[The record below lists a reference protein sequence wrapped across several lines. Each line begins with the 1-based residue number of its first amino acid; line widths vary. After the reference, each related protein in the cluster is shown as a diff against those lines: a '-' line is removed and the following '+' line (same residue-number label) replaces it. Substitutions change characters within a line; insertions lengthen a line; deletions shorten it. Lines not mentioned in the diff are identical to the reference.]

1 MTIADDPIVTERPTE
16 PPRSVKYIV
25 LIVGAVLLSIPFGIL
40 DINSAARG
48 AVYGII
54 AYGLLLLL
62 GVASRP
68 TERSGLIDLSA
79 LVVAGAVGL
88 KLYIIPIAARTTV
101 ITWRLSLRA
110 SVGWLLF
117 GLVVGWVVYRNRKG
131 TNPSAI
137 ILIGLAFAG
146 AAFLALQAGTDVGYL
161 ESISNRAIKRGEFQN
176 IEQVFHV
183 WVGLIA
189 LGIGL
194 AVATSFAL
202 GNAVVISLTVS
213 AVFTMLAFNKIDFSV
228 FEMISRSTQVSLLV
242 EKLWPP
248 DFTWSKSI
256 GQPETF
262 VLWEPFVETLRIA
275 VVGATTGVILAVPL
289 AFSASRM
296 TTPNATV
303 YWFAKSTMN
312 LIRTIPD
319 LFWGI
324 LFAAAVGFG
333 SPFPGALAMIMFSVA
348 IMGKLLSE
356 TIDAIDP
363 GPLEAARSTG
373 ASHWQMVKS
382 AAFPQ
387 VVPHY
392 VAYALYIFEL
402 NVRASVILGFI
413 GAGGIGRLL
422 DERRNFFQWDQVMA
436 IVLVIFV
443 TVILIESV
451 SIWVRR
457 RLV

>member
-1 MTIADDPIVTERPTE
+1 VTIADDPIVTERPTE
-16 PPRSVKYIV
+16 PPRSAKYV
-25 LIVGAVLLSIPFGIL
+25 LLIVGSVLLSIPFGL
-40 DINSAARG
+40 LETSSYARG
-48 AVYGII
+48 AAYGLI
-54 AYGLLLLL
+54 AYGMLLLL
-62 GVASRP
+62 GATAKPTIRTGLVDLVAL
-68 TERSGLIDLSA
+68 G
-79 LVVAGAVGL
+79 VAGAVGL
-88 KLYIIPIAARTTV
+88 KLYITPIAARTTV

-110 SVGWLLF
+110 SLGWLVF
-117 GLVVGWVVYRNRKG
+117 GLVVGWVVYRNRQG

-137 ILIGLAFAG
+137 IFIGLAFAG
-146 AAFLALQAGTDVGYL
+146 AAFLSLQAGTDVGYL
-161 ESISNRAIKRGEFQN
+161 ESISNRAIKRGEIQN

-183 WVGLIA
+183 WVGLIT

-194 AVATSFAL
+194 AVATSFVL
-202 GNAVVISLTVS
+202 GNAVVISVTIS
-213 AVFTMLAFNKIDFSV
+213 AVFTMLAFNKIQFSV
-228 FEMISRSTQVSLLV
+228 FEMFSRFTQVTVLV
-242 EKLWPP
+242 DQLWPP
-248 DFTWSKSI
+248 DFTWAKTI
-256 GQPETF
+256 GQPETV
-262 VLWEPFVETLRIA
+262 VLWQPYVETLRIA

-296 TTPNATV
+296 TTPNSTV
-303 YWFAKSTMN
+303 YWIAKSTMN

-356 TIDAIDP
+356 TVDAIDP

-373 ASHWQMVKS
+373 ASHWQMVKA

-392 VAYALYIFEL
+392 VAYGLYIFEL

-443 TVILIESV
+443 TVILIEIV

-457 RLV
+457 RIV

>member
-16 PPRSVKYIV
+16 PPRSVKY
-25 LIVGAVLLSIPFGIL
+25 VGLVVVAVVLSIPFGAL

-48 AVYGII
+48 AVYGLI
-54 AYGLLLLL
+54 AYGLLALL
-62 GVASRP
+62 GATARP
-68 TERSGLIDLSA
+68 NVRSGLVDLLS
-79 LVVAGAVGL
+79 LITAGAVGL
-88 KLYIIPIAARTTV
+88 KLYIAPIAARTTV
-101 ITWRLSLRA
+101 ITWRLSMRA
-110 SVGWLLF
+110 SLGWLLF
-117 GLVVGWVVYRNRKG
+117 GIVVGWVVFHNRKG

-137 ILIGLAFAG
+137 VFIGLAFAA

-161 ESISNRAIKRGEFQN
+161 EPITDRAIKRGEFQI

-183 WVGLIA
+183 WVGLIT
-189 LGIGL
+189 LGVGL
-194 AVATSFAL
+194 AVATSFVL
-202 GNAVVISLTVS
+202 GNAVVIAVTGA

-228 FEMISRSTQVSLLV
+228 FELIIRSSEVTALA

-262 VLWEPFVETLRIA
+262 VLWAPYVETLRIA
-275 VVGATTGVILAVPL
+275 VVGATTGVLVAVPL
-289 AFSASRM
+289 AFSASRL
-296 TTPNATV
+296 TTPNQTV
-303 YWFAKSTMN
+303 YWIAKSIMN
-312 LIRTIPD
+312 VIRTIPD

-333 SPFPGALAMIMFSVA
+333 SPFPGALAMIMFSIA
-348 IMGKLLSE
+348 IMAKLLSE
-356 TIDAIDP
+356 TVDAIDP

-392 VAYALYIFEL
+392 VAYGLYVLEL

-443 TVILIESV
+443 TVILIEIV
-451 SIWVRR
+451 SIAVRR
-457 RLV
+457 RII

>member
-1 MTIADDPIVTERPTE
+1 MLF
-16 PPRSVKYIV
+16 RS
-25 LIVGAVLLSIPFGIL
+25 
-40 DINSAARG
+40 
-48 AVYGII
+48 
-54 AYGLLLLL
+54 LLL

-110 SVGWLLF
+110 SVVWLLF

-373 ASHWQMVKS
+373 ASHWQ
-382 AAFPQ
+382 
-387 VVPHY
+387 
-392 VAYALYIFEL
+392 IG
-402 NVRASVILGFI
+402 RASC
-413 GAGGIGRLL
+413 R
-422 DERRNFFQWDQVMA
+422 ERV
-436 IVLVIFV
+436 
-443 TVILIESV
+443 
-451 SIWVRR
+451 
-457 RLV
+457 

>member
-275 VVGATTGVILAVPL
+275 
-289 AFSASRM
+289 
-296 TTPNATV
+296 
-303 YWFAKSTMN
+303 
-312 LIRTIPD
+312 
-319 LFWGI
+319 
-324 LFAAAVGFG
+324 
-333 SPFPGALAMIMFSVA
+333 
-348 IMGKLLSE
+348 
-356 TIDAIDP
+356 
-363 GPLEAARSTG
+363 
-373 ASHWQMVKS
+373 
-382 AAFPQ
+382 
-387 VVPHY
+387 
-392 VAYALYIFEL
+392 
-402 NVRASVILGFI
+402 
-413 GAGGIGRLL
+413 
-422 DERRNFFQWDQVMA
+422 
-436 IVLVIFV
+436 
-443 TVILIESV
+443 
-451 SIWVRR
+451 
-457 RLV
+457 

>member
-1 MTIADDPIVTERPTE
+1 MTIADDPIVTQRPTE
-16 PPRSVKYIV
+16 PPRSAKYV
-25 LIVGAVLLSIPFGIL
+25 LLIVAAVVASIPFGVL
-40 DINSAARG
+40 DLDSASRG
-48 AVYGII
+48 AIYGVI
-54 AYGLLLLL
+54 AYVMLLML
-62 GVASRP
+62 GTTSRP
-68 TERSGLIDLSA
+68 TQRSGLVDLGS

-88 KLYIIPIAARTTV
+88 KLYIAPIAARTTV

-110 SVGWLLF
+110 SFGWFLF
-117 GLVVGWVVYRNRKG
+117 GVVIGWVVYRNRRG

-137 ILIGLAFAG
+137 VLIGLAFAG

-183 WVGLIA
+183 WVGLIV
-189 LGIGL
+189 LGVGL
-194 AVATSFAL
+194 AVTTSFVL
-202 GNAVVISLTVS
+202 GNAVVISVTAAV
-213 AVFTMLAFNKIDFSV
+213 VFTMLAFNKIQFSV
-228 FEMISRSTQVSLLV
+228 FEMFSRATQVTTLV
-242 EKLWPP
+242 EQLWPP
-248 DFTWSKSI
+248 DFTWAKSI

-262 VLWEPFVETLRIA
+262 VLWQPYVETLRIA
-275 VVGATTGVILAVPL
+275 VVGATTGVFLAVPL
-289 AFSASRM
+289 AFSASRL

-303 YWFAKSTMN
+303 YWIAKSTMN

-363 GPLEAARSTG
+363 GPLEAAKSTG
-373 ASHWQMVKS
+373 ASHWQMVKA

-392 VAYALYIFEL
+392 VAYGLYIFEL

-443 TVILIESV
+443 TVILIEIV

-457 RLV
+457 RIV